1 MRRKALLK
9 SLTLFS
15 NEIRKRS
22 RMKNPFLDFKNIPVP
37 NKAIPLAQIVR
48 NNRQVMEELLAA
60 YQCLDRDIV
69 KELCRLFTHRLR
81 YTMYKSMLSSKEL
94 PKFWA
99 STLASAG
106 TVYESSL
113 RLIRAIQY
121 APHDIEELCAFTGL
135 AKEAD
140 VEQSVPM
147 GLYISALI
155 NGLQEHHFELN
166 LHNHPRKLHFLG
178 FRLEEGKRLSVDG
191 DLGHFT
197 GAGLLGGYLNINGST
212 GSWCGADMT
221 SGRIRIT
228 GDALLKTGEQMKGG
242 QIQVNGRI
250 REIAKYRSGGEI
262 HSRSEDHVAGDQ

>member
-1 MRRKALLK
+1 
-9 SLTLFS
+9 
-15 NEIRKRS
+15 
-22 RMKNPFLDFKNIPVP
+22 MKNPFLDFKNIPVP
-37 NKAIPLAQIVR
+37 NNEIPLAQIVR
-48 NNRQVMEELLAA
+48 NDRQVMDELLAA
-60 YQCLDRDIV
+60 YQCLDRDTI
-69 KELCRLFTHRLR
+69 KEFCRLLAGRLK
-81 YTMYKSMLSSKEL
+81 YSVYKSMLSSREL

-113 RLIRAIQY
+113 RLIRTIQY
-121 APHDIEELCAFTGL
+121 APHDIEELCAFSGL
-135 AKEAD
+135 SKEAD
-140 VEQSVPM
+140 FEQSGPM

-155 NGLQEHHFELN
+155 NGSKERHFELN

-178 FRLEEGKRLSVDG
+178 FRLEEGKHLSVHG

-197 GAGLLGGYLNINGST
+197 GAGLLGGYLNISGST

-250 REIAKYRSGGEI
+250 REIAKHRSGGEI
-262 HSRSEDHVAGDQ
+262 HSDAESK